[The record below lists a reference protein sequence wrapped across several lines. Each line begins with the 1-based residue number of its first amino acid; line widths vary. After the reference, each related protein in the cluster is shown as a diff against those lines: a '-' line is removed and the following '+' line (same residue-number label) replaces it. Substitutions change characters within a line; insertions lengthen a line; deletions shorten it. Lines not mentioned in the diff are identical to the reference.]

1 MNELGKTID
10 ELLEEIKEDKVD
22 NMSTTSF
29 LFKKDLWE
37 FFQGFENKN
46 CVEFGTHKGQTT
58 RILAHLFNE
67 VYTFNL
73 PNHFYEAKNLNSD
86 LDNIKYI
93 GLDLYQ
99 TEPDITCK
107 HKPVS
112 VFFIDA
118 LHTFDAVMFD
128 VTRALNFDLA
138 EGDVFFVFDDVGLYP
153 DVRFAVLQLIR
164 IKKLELVKRIG
175 HETGFNFGS
184 TPPRIL
190 QDSEGYICKLI
201 R

>member
-1 MNELGKTID
+1 MIELGKTID
-10 ELLEEIKEDKVD
+10 ELINEIKEDKVD
-22 NMSTTSF
+22 NMSTTSY
-29 LFKKDLWE
+29 LFKRDLWN
-37 FFQGFENKN
+37 FFQGFDKKN

-73 PNHFYEAKNLNSD
+73 PNHFNEAKHLNAD
-86 LDNIKYI
+86 LDNITYV

-99 TEPDITCK
+99 SDINTTCK

-118 LHTFDAVMFD
+118 VHTFDAVMSD
-128 VTRALNFDLA
+128 VTRALNFELA
-138 EGDVFFVFDDVGLYP
+138 DGDVYFIFDDVGLVP

-164 IKKLELVKRIG
+164 IKKLEFVTGIG
-175 HETGFNFGS
+175 HEKGHSFGG
-184 TPPRIL
+184 TPERVL
-190 QDSEGYICKLI
+190 QDMESYICKLI
-201 R
+201 K